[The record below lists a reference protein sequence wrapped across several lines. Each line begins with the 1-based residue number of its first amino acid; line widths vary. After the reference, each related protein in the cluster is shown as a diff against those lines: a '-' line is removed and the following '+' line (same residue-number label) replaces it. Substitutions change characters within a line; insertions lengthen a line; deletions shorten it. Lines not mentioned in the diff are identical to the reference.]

1 MTGIAS
7 VSPTKLAQRRR
18 QLQQRRRIRTLRL
31 GWRMVGVCG
40 LAGGVVWAATLPM
53 WVLRSTDQI
62 QVEGNT
68 YISSQS
74 VRSLVPI
81 AFPQSLWRV
90 EPEALAQ
97 TVKDKAP
104 IADAKVHRQLVPPG
118 LVVQIQER
126 YPVAIAI
133 PNPSSAQGTS
143 AQGNGAATS
152 GLLDANGTW
161 IPLERYTTFD
171 PALKLPT
178 LKVLGNPDQY
188 RPYWSKL
195 YQEVSRSSV
204 KILEIDW
211 RDVNNVVLK
220 TEIGNVRVGPYGSQ
234 FGYQLSVLDRMRKLS
249 GRMDFS
255 QVAYINLLD
264 PKIPTV
270 QFGASPAASP
280 EAAAS
285 DSPQS
290 NPP

>member
-31 GWRMVGVCG
+31 GWRMMGVCG

-53 WVLRSTDQI
+53 WVLHSTDQI

-133 PNPSSAQGTS
+133 PNSPA
-143 AQGNGAATS
+143 AQGNSEAAR
-152 GLLDANGTW
+152 GLLDAAGTW

-195 YQEVSRSSV
+195 YQEVSRSPV

-220 TEIGNVRVGPYGSQ
+220 TEIGNVRIGPYGGQ
-234 FGYQLSVLDRMRKLS
+234 FDYQLSVLDRMRKLS

-255 QVAYINLLD
+255 QVAYINLLN

-270 QFGASPAASP
+270 QFGASPAPSP
-280 EAAAS
+280 EAAIP
-285 DSPQS
+285 DSPPS
-290 NPP
+290 SPP